1 MHTVPFK
8 AGFPLI
14 TIDIARL
21 RSELYF
27 PGESLFFPDPSGR
40 SLFLLLTVFFYLE
53 VLWSSELVYYVPDAL
68 VNGVKTCR

>member
-14 TIDIARL
+14 TIDIGRL

-27 PGESLFFPDPSGR
+27 PGESLFFPEPSGR
-40 SLFLLLTVFFYLE
+40 SLFLLLTVFLFYGFVVFGTRL
-53 VLWSSELVYYVPDAL
+53 LCARRFS
-68 VNGVKTCR
+68 